1 MWAFVGCVLALFAF
15 YNISNHCTQ
24 RYVSQQGAHPE
35 KYIQEMYTLYNVQGE
50 IYETQYELC
59 VYKQFEICSKC
70 ILQYVYSTYRM
81 QQILCL
87 FPCSVWYVDSQV
99 KAQYELCGRVGSV
112 SSCKALTGADIPRF
126 NSHSPIY
133 IMYRLRTATC

>member
-24 RYVSQQGAHPE
+24 RGMFPSKVRILKNISKKIE
-35 KYIQEMYTLYNVQGE
+35 DK

-59 VYKQFEICSKC
+59 VYKQFAHYSKG

-81 QQILCL
+81 QQIVCL
-87 FPCSVWYVDSQV
+87 FPCSVWYVDSHV

-126 NSHSPIY
+126 NSHSP
-133 IMYRLRTATC
+133 LLST

>member
-24 RYVSQQGAHPE
+24 RFVSQQGAHPE
-35 KYIQEMYTLYNVQGE
+35 KYIQEMYTLYNVQDE

-59 VYKQFEICSKC
+59 VYKQFAHYSKG

-81 QQILCL
+81 QQIVCL
-87 FPCSVWYVDSQV
+87 YPSYLIFVIFFTLA
-99 KAQYELCGRVGSV
+99 KFLEN
-112 SSCKALTGADIPRF
+112 K
-126 NSHSPIY
+126 IY
-133 IMYRLRTATC
+133 TEKTRKLRQNTQ